1 MTVRRSTKLAVL
13 VAFAVLLMAAGSL
26 TAAASPAD
34 QAQVLSY
41 SKSASMHSNNTDVI
55 NGVPQP
61 GTLLRLGQQFSVRS
75 VPLGD
80 IRAGETIKALSEVEV
95 TNDLVTKDANGTNKY
110 HDVRTGLTLVI
121 ATSPDETTGIEV
133 AEAQSTY
140 VTPEVHHWTFEK
152 SGTFTAQADLPNA
165 YLNLVMWASMPDP
178 PSECWTFPRSSLP
191 SPQQP
196 RDCGMDV
203 YYNRGHLSAFRS
215 AVPAAAPADAKPYST
230 EQFSGPSLPEAS
242 PADAPITYSGEP
254 AQFVVALARPV
265 GTLKTGDIISA
276 HSELQADAR
285 DVVRSNPSCNA
296 MLATRLYLSPSPNSL
311 TGATAIGTEGGYNFT
326 GRGSRTVKTL
336 EQGVVPSSGTFKL
349 DRDYTSP
356 MYVVLRIWTL
366 GNSACKL
373 YGNGIRIKLSQP
385 ESFMHV
391 LRHRT
396 EQQATRVTD
405 TSNSGD
411 ASEGASALDVVA
423 QTPVSVYS
431 VPLSD
436 LAAGDLVEALAEVE
450 VETHDRRASIH
461 TSLILADSPTAT
473 TGTDLHLDQHTE
485 VNPYMAE
492 LPIHVATGWQVPSG
506 ISGTRYL
513 NLVMYGVD
521 LQSLEGAA
529 DNNVSIV
536 QDGGRMVVQ
545 RSRPADITPPQTTID
560 AGPSAATN
568 DTTPT
573 FAFSSSEAGSTFQCR
588 IDSAAFGP
596 CSGPG
601 STHTPPALA
610 QGTHSFE
617 VRATDG
623 AQNTDATPAS
633 RSFTVDTAAP
643 QTTIVSG
650 PSGSTKDTTPTFGF
664 LLDESRLDLPVP
676 DRLRRLRDLLGAG
689 RHAHSTGAQV
699 GQPHLR
705 CPRHRPRREHRPDPG
720 EPLVHRQEVGPDYIR
735 IVPQPEWA
743 PWNQREPSRQRRT
756 LYWCC
761 TRPFV
766 GSASRRRNQPS
777 SASSASSRRPS
788 RCRSPAGRRR

>member
-1 MTVRRSTKLAVL
+1 
-13 VAFAVLLMAAGSL
+13 
-26 TAAASPAD
+26 
-34 QAQVLSY
+34 
-41 SKSASMHSNNTDVI
+41 
-55 NGVPQP
+55 
-61 GTLLRLGQQFSVRS
+61 
-75 VPLGD
+75 
-80 IRAGETIKALSEVEV
+80 
-95 TNDLVTKDANGTNKY
+95 
-110 HDVRTGLTLVI
+110 
-121 ATSPDETTGIEV
+121 
-133 AEAQSTY
+133 
-140 VTPEVHHWTFEK
+140 
-152 SGTFTAQADLPNA
+152 
-165 YLNLVMWASMPDP
+165 
-178 PSECWTFPRSSLP
+178 
-191 SPQQP
+191 
-196 RDCGMDV
+196 MDV
-203 YYNRGHLSAFRS
+203 FFNRGHLSAFRS
-215 AVPAAAPADAKPYST
+215 AAPAAAPAGAKPYSV
-230 EQFSGPSLPEAS
+230 EQFSGSSLPEAS

-254 AQFVVALARPV
+254 PQLIVAMARPV

-285 DVVRSNPSCNA
+285 DLVRSNPSCNA

-311 TGATAIGTEGGYNFT
+311 TGAQAIGAEGGYNFT
-326 GRGSRTVKTL
+326 GRGNRTIKTL
-336 EQGVVPSSGTFKL
+336 EQGVVPSSATFKL

-356 MYVVLRIWTL
+356 MYVVLRAWTL

-391 LRHRT
+391 LRHRD
-396 EQQATRVTD
+396 EPQATRVTD
-405 TSNSGD
+405 TVNTGD

-431 VPLSD
+431 VPLTN
-436 LAAGDLVEALAEVE
+436 LAAGDLVEALAEVQ

-473 TGTDLHLDQHTE
+473 TGTNLHLDQHTE

-506 ISGTRYL
+506 GISGTRYL
-513 NLVMYGVD
+513 NLVMYGEG
-521 LQSLEGAA
+521 LQSLAGATG
-529 DNNVSIV
+529 DTVSIA

-560 AGPSAATN
+560 VGPSAATN

-573 FAFSSSEAGSTFQCR
+573 FAFSSSETGSTFQCR

-664 LLDESRLDLPVP
+664 SSNEAGSTFQCRIDSAAFGPCSGPGGTHTPPALNLGSHTFAVRAI
-676 DRLRRLRDLLGAG
+676 DRAG
-689 RHAHSTGAQV
+689 NTDAT
-699 GQPHLR
+699 P
-705 CPRHRPRREHRPDPG
+705 
-720 EPLVHRQEVGPDYIR
+720 
-735 IVPQPEWA
+735 
-743 PWNQREPSRQRRT
+743 
-756 LYWCC
+756 
-761 TRPFV
+761 
-766 GSASRRRNQPS
+766 ASRSFTIKR
-777 SASSASSRRPS
+777 
-788 RCRSPAGRRR
+788 